1 MAEYY
6 PRKNMLEFESEVTE
20 EESKAEDSY
29 LTILKDVCSHTL
41 PIIAG
46 GTLAVVSSFGNAV
59 IIASISDDAVKVIGY
74 VSSIKNVLIYPARS
88 VFFSLQPLIGDAY
101 QKKDFATAGK
111 YWKYSV
117 LLGLEL
123 GLILCLPLM
132 NIDSF
137 LRLTHQNKELSTVTG
152 EYFRYFAAAI
162 PANMMIEITNE
173 LFITTGNESLIIPS
187 SFLRFSLELGMNAFF
202 INYLKMGIH
211 GWALSSLIQPII
223 YSIILMSYIAL
234 SNKFKNLHLFRFNNS
249 NENLMQLLNEL
260 YHFQKKIMVL
270 GFPVCVQTFG
280 GFGAYFSEVLMLG
293 SMNVNGMIAFNTSNQ
308 WSNWT
313 LNIHTSLATST
324 SVLISKKLANKELL
338 NAKKVGEIAI
348 SASGLISIISLIIM
362 TFAYKPMTEVLLNP
376 DNDKDKILHYAKI
389 IMPIIGVS
397 TLGFG
402 IKFIASGAMRGYKD
416 TSTPM
421 LIDVVGTLAGLGLSA
436 TLGFATNMEAI
447 GVATGDAFG
456 LMLAG
461 MLLMYFFSMKNSK
474 KMDYRFFSYN
484 PLNASSED
492 NKETNTILDGESRE
506 VQLI

>member
-1 MAEYY
+1 ME
-6 PRKNMLEFESEVTE
+6 NMLDFENESE
-20 EESKAEDSY
+20 EESKVEDSG
-29 LTILKDVCSHTL
+29 LAVFKDICSHTL

-59 IIASISDDAVKVIGY
+59 IIASISDDAVKVSGY

-88 VFFSLQPLIGDAY
+88 IFFSLQPLIGDAY

-123 GLILCLPLM
+123 GLILCVPLM
-132 NIDSF
+132 NIDFF
-137 LRLTHQNKELSTVTG
+137 LQLTHQDKELAAITG
-152 EYFRYFAAAI
+152 QYFRYFSGAI

-187 SFLRFSLELGMNAFF
+187 SFLRFGLELGMNAFF
-202 INYLKMGIH
+202 INFLKMGIH
-211 GWALSSLIQPII
+211 GWALSSLIQPMT
-223 YSIILMSYIAL
+223 YSIILMLYIAF
-234 SNKFKNLHLFRFNNS
+234 SNKFQNLDLFRFNNS
-249 NENLMQLLNEL
+249 NENSIQLLNEI
-260 YHFQKKIMVL
+260 YHFQKKIMTL
-270 GFPVCVQTFG
+270 GLPVCVQTFG
-280 GFGAYFSEVLMLG
+280 GFGAYFSEILMLG
-293 SMNVNGMIAFNTSNQ
+293 SMDVNGMVAFNTSNQ

-324 SVLISKKLANKELL
+324 CVLTSKKLASKELL
-338 NAKKVGEIAI
+338 NANKIGQIAI
-348 SASGLISIISLIIM
+348 STGTMISIISLIIM
-362 TFAYKPMTEVLLNP
+362 SLAYKPLTEVLLNP
-376 DNDKDKILHYAKI
+376 SNDKDKILYYAKI

-402 IKFIASGAMRGYKD
+402 IKFIGSGAMRGYKD

-421 LIDVVGTLAGLGLSA
+421 LVDVIGTLAGLGVSA
-436 TLGFATNMEAI
+436 TLGFATNMQAI

-461 MLLMYFFSMKNSK
+461 MLLMYFFSMKNSRK
-474 KMDYRFFSYN
+474 KDYRFFSYN
-484 PLNASSED
+484 PLSASSED
-492 NKETNTILDGESRE
+492 KTEIKMDLGDEENGKQ